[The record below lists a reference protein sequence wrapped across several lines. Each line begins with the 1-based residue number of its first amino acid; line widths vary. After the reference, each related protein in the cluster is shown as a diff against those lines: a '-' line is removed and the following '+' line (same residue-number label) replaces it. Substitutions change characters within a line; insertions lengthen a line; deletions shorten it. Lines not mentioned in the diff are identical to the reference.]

1 MMPDDGK
8 PQWLTLSDW
17 DEIAPAPQDWTVPGR
32 IPKRQVALLSGPGS
46 AGKSMIALH
55 LCSAHV
61 LARDWLNALPEP
73 GPAFFLDA
81 EDDANQIGLRL
92 TAICKHYDVDF
103 TALSAGGLYVLP
115 LAGQPS
121 LMATVS
127 KSGVV
132 TPTDLFNW
140 LLDQG
145 RKIKPRQI
153 VIASLADVFPGNEN
167 DRGQV
172 TQFIGLMKRLA
183 IEADGSVLLVS
194 HPSVVGEQNES
205 GISGSTSWHNAV
217 RSRLYLH
224 GLKANGSEPP
234 DPNIRK
240 LDFKKNQYGGL
251 ETAVTLRWRDGMFLL
266 EGAPSLFEK
275 AALEAKADHVF
286 EELVKR
292 FAREG
297 RNVSHTQQARNY
309 APTAFASESEATLAK
324 LNKRHLEAAMKRLF
338 ERGAIKNSP
347 YGPPSR
353 LTDRIIYVE

>member
-1 MMPDDGK
+1 MPDNDSG
-8 PQWLTLSDW
+8 PHWLTLTDW

-55 LCSAHV
+55 LCCAHV
-61 LARDWLNALPEP
+61 LGRDWLNALPEL

-92 TAICKHYDVDF
+92 TAICRHYEVNF
-103 TALSAGGLYVLP
+103 SSLSEGGLYVLP

-121 LMATVS
+121 LMATVA

-132 TPTDLFNW
+132 TATELFKW
-140 LLDQG
+140 LVEQA
-145 RKIKPRQI
+145 RQIKPRQI

-224 GLKANGSEPP
+224 GLKTNGAEPP

-297 RNVSHTQQARNY
+297 RNVSHTLQARNY
-309 APTAFASESEATLAK
+309 APKAFEGEAEATLAK
-324 LNKRHLEAAMKRLF
+324 LKKTHLEAAMKRLF
-338 ERGAIKNSP
+338 ARGAIRNAP

-353 LTDRIIYVE
+353 QTDRIIYVE